1 MPMVIFLGLLIC
13 SWNLFF
19 LIHFLMDVWSA
30 KSESEIFII
39 INTTSIQLKYKY
51 KGLYKLSRIYKAL
64 EYIKMLI
71 QPIQPIFRYI
81 YKFISYAHTY
91 DYMIILWIYNP
102 MLNPKL
108 WLFSAILTVFKI
120 LWLYDNMTETLYF
133 IRLSEC
139 D

>member
-1 MPMVIFLGLLIC
+1 MYNPLPMVIFLGLLIC

-39 INTTSIQLKYKY
+39 IATTLILLKYKY
-51 KGLYKLSRIYKAL
+51 LGWYKLSRIYKVL
-64 EYIKMLI
+64 ERIKILI
-71 QPIQPIFRYI
+71 QPIQPIFLDI
-81 YKFISYAHTY
+81 YKFISYALTY

-108 WLFSAILTVFKI
+108 WWLFDILIIFKE
-120 LWLYDNMTETLYF
+120 LLLYDNM
-133 IRLSEC
+133 S
-139 D
+139 